1 MQGAG
6 GEGAGG
12 SRDALPRMQK
22 VPYLLWNSCLPSTN
36 AVLAARFD
44 ICPCHKYASP
54 LSREL
59 IGPIANSAVG
69 CPPWHRHSFSDMNV

>member
-44 ICPCHKYASP
+44 ICPYHKYAWLTG
-54 LSREL
+54 LSKSDFAPVKGRRFM
-59 IGPIANSAVG
+59 IAHALMRWSL
-69 CPPWHRHSFSDMNV
+69 